1 MLGGGGRKWADVLNT
16 LSSHTYYIQGLSG
29 ICVCVN
35 SPVGSKFTTSLDT
48 LSQFQK
54 QLLLPQISL
63 SMSKK

>member
-1 MLGGGGRKWADVLNT
+1 MLGRKKKRGADVLNM
-16 LSSHTYYIQGLSG
+16 LSSHTYYIQGLSR
-29 ICVCVN
+29 ICVCAN
-35 SPVGSKFTTSLDT
+35 SPVGSKFTTSLVT